1 MNAVQLQSLIVD
13 FLRRAANPQRNLA
26 EELAEVLNISTN
38 AAYKRLSGYT
48 PFQLDEVLRL
58 AQHYQ
63 MPLGYW
69 LSASDDRLLAE
80 FSGFK
85 ALHSCLEYLD
95 GVREELKGILQL
107 PGYRLQVV
115 NSSLS
120 DFYFFLFDEL
130 TLFRFYVWQRL
141 QWRAPEWDELP
152 FSFDLPHKEELLARV
167 QKLLSYYFR
176 LNVEQIWSDS
186 LFDSVYHQT
195 QYLLEANL
203 FRNPEDAL
211 VIVRKLSELY
221 NHLYEMAK
229 TGRLFPPG
237 GAVEQST
244 GKVKTFVNQCLEN
257 TNIILLESG
266 DHTTVYAILDNP
278 NFLKI
283 KDPKICA
290 YVKGM
295 FERLLARSEQVS
307 ELGERSRRDFF
318 QRLKIRM
325 AFFEKEIQRHVE
337 SRKSINS
344 HLPAT

>member
-1 MNAVQLQSLIVD
+1 MNAAQLQNLIVD
-13 FLRRAANPQRNLA
+13 FLRRTANPQRNLS
-26 EELAEVLNISTN
+26 EELAEVLHISTN

-85 ALHSCLEYLD
+85 AISSSLKYLD
-95 GVREELKGILQL
+95 GVREELQGILQL
-107 PGYRLQVV
+107 ADYRLQIA
-115 NSSLS
+115 NSGLS

-130 TLFRFYVWQRL
+130 TLFRFYIWQRL
-141 QWRAPEWDELP
+141 QWRDPEWDELP
-152 FSFDLPHKEELLARV
+152 FSFDLPHKEELLTRV
-167 QKLLSYYFR
+167 RKLLGYYFR
-176 LNVEQIWSDS
+176 LNVEQIWSES
-186 LFDSVYHQT
+186 IFDSIYQQT
-195 QYLLEANL
+195 RYLLEANL

-211 VIVRKLSELY
+211 VILRKLSELY
-221 NHLYEMAK
+221 SHLYEMAK
-229 TGRLFPPG
+229 TGRLFPPEG
-237 GAVEQST
+237 TVEQSA

-257 TNIILLESG
+257 TNVILLEG
-266 DHTTVYAILDNP
+266 GEQATVYAILDNP

-283 KDPKICA
+283 KDPKICT

-325 AFFEKEIQRHVE
+325 AFFEKEIQRHVD

-344 HLPAT
+344 RLSAP